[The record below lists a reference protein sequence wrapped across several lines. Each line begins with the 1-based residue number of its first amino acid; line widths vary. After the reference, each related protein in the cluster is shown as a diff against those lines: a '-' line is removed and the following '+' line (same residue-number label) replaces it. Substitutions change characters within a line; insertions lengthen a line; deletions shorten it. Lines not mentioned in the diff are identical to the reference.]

1 MSIEQEENF
10 ETSVVIPE
18 QVTVSLKKTML
29 GVSGPLGKTFKN
41 FKKIPVS
48 IQIQDKNILIKTSGN
63 RKKEYA
69 IMNTVRSIIRTLCE
83 GVIEG
88 YTIKMKIVY
97 AHFPITA
104 KVQDNQVIIEN
115 FQGERAARIARIHGQ
130 TKIVAKGDEIILT
143 GPVLSEVTQS
153 AAEIEQKTKI
163 KNKDHR
169 VFLDGIYISSE
180 TKGIEK

>member
-104 KVQDNQVIIEN
+104 KVQNNQVIIEN

>member
-1 MSIEQEENF
+1 MSTEQLENF
-10 ETSVVIPE
+10 ETSLEVPDK
-18 QVTVSLKKTML
+18 VTVSLKKNML
-29 GVSGPLGKTFKN
+29 SVSGPLGKTFKN

-48 IQIQDKNILIKTSGN
+48 LEINGKKILIKTQGN
-63 RKKEYA
+63 RKKDYA
-69 IMNTVRSIIRTLCE
+69 ILNTSKSLIKTLCE
-83 GVIEG
+83 GVIDG

-104 KVQDNQVIIEN
+104 KIKDKDVIIEN
-115 FQGERAARIARIHGQ
+115 FQGERAPRIAKIHGN
-130 TKIVAKGDEIILT
+130 TKVVAKGDEIVLT

-169 VFLDGIYISSE
+169 VFLDGIYISSKS
-180 TKGIEK
+180 KGIEK